1 MSSLFLGHSP
11 DELMLRA
18 SSIVIA
24 LHLPSSL
31 NASGTPKALA
41 VMFKKFMAAHAITVA
56 PAGYRP

>member
-1 MSSLFLGHSP
+1 
-11 DELMLRA
+11 
-18 SSIVIA
+18 VIA